1 MKKSGSS
8 SINIPSIQSSAD
20 ILTDSVAM
28 IAARNG
34 HVFNSVEK
42 QKSDEEQQVRVE
54 HTEATSKDQPDE
66 QECIFQ
72 LDL

>member
-1 MKKSGSS
+1 MEKSGSS
-8 SINIPSIQSSAD
+8 SVNIPSTQSSAD
-20 ILTDSVAM
+20 ILTDTVAM
-28 IAARNG
+28 IAARSG

-42 QKSDEEQQVRVE
+42 QNSNQEQKVRVE
-54 HTEATSKDQPDE
+54 HTEVTSKDQSDE